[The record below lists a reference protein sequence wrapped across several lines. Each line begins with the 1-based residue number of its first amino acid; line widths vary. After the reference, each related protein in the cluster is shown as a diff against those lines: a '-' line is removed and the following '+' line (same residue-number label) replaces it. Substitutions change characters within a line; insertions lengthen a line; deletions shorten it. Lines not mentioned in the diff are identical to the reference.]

1 MNLRSKLAAG
11 LVVLSMGAVPS
22 VAGATGPEYAPEH
35 PTHPTHPATSPNG
48 HAYGYYCKGKSKK
61 HVQGE
66 KGTEFSRC
74 VAALKQADNQ
84 ELTPKQACKNES
96 KKHEKGVKGTA
107 YSKCVTTVAHMQR
120 DQRREEREAKE
131 QEQAS
136 TTTTTTQS

>member
-1 MNLRSKLAAG
+1 MMKLRSKLAAG
-11 LVVLSMGAVPS
+11 LAVMAMGVVPS
-22 VAGATGPEYAPEH
+22 VAGATGPVYAPEH
-35 PTHPTHPATSPNG
+35 PTHPTTTPKG

-61 HVQGE
+61 HVKGE

-84 ELTPKQACKNES
+84 GLTPKQACKEES

-120 DQRREEREAKE
+120 DQRREEREA
-131 QEQAS
+131 QE
-136 TTTTTTQS
+136 TTQS

>member
-1 MNLRSKLAAG
+1 MMKLRSKLAAG
-11 LVVLSMGAVPS
+11 LAVMAMGVVPS
-22 VAGATGPEYAPEH
+22 VAGATGPVYAPEH
-35 PTHPTHPATSPNG
+35 PPHPTTTPKG

-61 HVQGE
+61 HVKGE

-84 ELTPKQACKNES
+84 GLTPKQACKEES

-120 DQRREEREAKE
+120 DQRREEREA
-131 QEQAS
+131 QE
-136 TTTTTTQS
+136 TTQS

>member
-1 MNLRSKLAAG
+1 MTLRSKLAAG

-61 HVQGE
+61 HVQGQ
-66 KGTEFSRC
+66 KGTEFSQC
-74 VAALKQADNQ
+74 VHTLKQADNQ
-84 ELTPKQACKNES
+84 GLTPKQACKDES
-96 KKHEKGVKGTA
+96 KKHVKGQKGTD
-107 YSKCVTTVAHMQR
+107 YSNCVKTVAHMQR

-131 QEQAS
+131 KEQDS
-136 TTTTTTQS
+136 TTTTTQS

>member
-11 LVVLSMGAVPS
+11 LAVLAMGAVPS

-35 PTHPTHPATSPNG
+35 PTHPTTTPKG

-74 VAALKQADNQ
+74 VQSLKQADNQ
-84 ELTPKQACKNES
+84 DLTPRQACKDES
-96 KKHEKGVKGTA
+96 KKHVKGVKGTDF
-107 YSKCVTTVAHMQR
+107 SNCVKTVAHMQR

-131 QEQAS
+131 AAQV
-136 TTTTTTQS
+136 